1 MICGIWRKK
10 FADERKGGMRK
21 RERERIHG
29 EVGRKTGRVIS
40 INKEGKRYSGREKNS
55 PREKEKDKKK
65 RGRGN
70 QTEKQRNF
78 KNRRENEAT
87 VK

>member
-65 RGRGN
+65 KKERESDRE
-70 QTEKQRNF
+70 TEKF
-78 KNRRENEAT
+78 
-87 VK
+87 